1 LFCDVCSGMLRTCV
15 RALTVGHLIDRHR
28 PAAVAVEAMAEADTA
43 FYENLIRQLMPD
55 IFAKVR

>member
-1 LFCDVCSGMLRTCV
+1 MLRTCV